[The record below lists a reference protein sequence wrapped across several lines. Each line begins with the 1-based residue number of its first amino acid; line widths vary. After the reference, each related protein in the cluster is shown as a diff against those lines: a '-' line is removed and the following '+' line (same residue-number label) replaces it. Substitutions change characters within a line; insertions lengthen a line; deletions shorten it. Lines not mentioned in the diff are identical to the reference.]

1 MFVQTWHFLTYVFDM
16 LVQTRSHQSNRTH
29 QHDAP
34 TGSTTSR
41 STSKSPRLLSTRR
54 HIRFGL
60 AGIASQAPV
69 GRNANSCERIVELW
83 YRSLRAPGSVEH
95 VLLTRSRRR
104 LGVGFFVGSL
114 SIGTAADSMSVPASS
129 RLHSPTT
136 RSRSS
141 SSSRLQSRGH
151 LPMPPPSSEDV
162 FGELTTGILEEQ
174 HVKILEARAL
184 KNAVRIK
191 TMEPPGKYTKYL
203 AEQSNNG

>member
-1 MFVQTWHFLTYVFDM
+1 MFLTYFLTCWFKPDR
-16 LVQTRSHQSNRTH
+16 TNRIARTNM
-29 QHDAP
+29 AP

-60 AGIASQAPV
+60 AGS
-69 GRNANSCERIVELW
+69 ERIVELW
-83 YRSLRAPGSVEH
+83 HRSLRAPGSVEH

-114 SIGTAADSMSVPASS
+114 SIRSAADSMSVPASS

-151 LPMPPPSSEDV
+151 LPMPPPSEDV
-162 FGELTTGILEEQ
+162 FGELATGILEEQ

-191 TMEPPGKYTKYL
+191 TMEPPGKYAKYL